1 MEIMYCEEIYG
12 DNVLR
17 GDIYYRLCLERK
29 IYIGL
34 FAYSKTMIN
43 TDLLCEYYANQFQI
57 VLWNIYIAKCNVTV
71 TFKYDWLHSR
81 YKET

>member
-1 MEIMYCEEIYG
+1 
-12 DNVLR
+12 
-17 GDIYYRLCLERK
+17 
-29 IYIGL
+29 
-34 FAYSKTMIN
+34 MIN

-57 VLWNIYIAKCNVTV
+57 ILWNIYIAKGNVTV